1 MHYPMGS
8 QIQKE
13 VGKRIMV
20 LAPGELE
27 PSPLVVGPYML
38 TVAEYL
44 PYNPESSRVAAW
56 IAKTMRTTK
65 NQLQVE
71 HIGSTA
77 VPGCWGKGIID
88 LLVLYQAKQLE
99 GVRDHL
105 GVLGFQHQP
114 GPDAFSEN
122 RPMRVGSVEYFGRV
136 YRVHVHVVAADSD
149 EARDLLKFRDILRV
163 NTSLRR
169 AYEAEKRSILARGV
183 TKTTEYSKAK
193 GDFIRCVLA
202 AAEF

>member
-13 VGKRIMV
+13 VGKKIMA

-27 PSPLVVGPYML
+27 PSPLVVGPYLL
-38 TVAEYL
+38 TEAEYL

-56 IAKTMRTTK
+56 IAKSIRVRK
-65 NQLQVE
+65 SELQVE

-88 LLVLYQAKQLE
+88 LLVLYQTRQLDS
-99 GVRDHL
+99 VRNYL
-105 GVLGFQHQP
+105 ESLGFQHQP
-114 GPDAFSEN
+114 GPDAFPEN
-122 RPMRVGSVEYFGRV
+122 RPMRVGSVEYLGRV
-136 YRVHVHVVAADSD
+136 YRVHVHIVAGDSV
-149 EARDLLKFRDILRV
+149 EAGDLLKFRDILRV
-163 NTSLRR
+163 NAGLRR
-169 AYEAEKRSILARGV
+169 AYEAEKRSILARGM
-183 TKTTEYSKAK
+183 TKSTDYSKAK